1 MACVAFIRYANVH
14 DRTMEQIERAFIVI
28 TDSCDAYLIALLLFQ
43 TVLYARLACGLV
55 LSSDFG
61 CTNKYL
67 RNLGNT

>member
-1 MACVAFIRYANVH
+1 
-14 DRTMEQIERAFIVI
+14 MEQIERAFIVI